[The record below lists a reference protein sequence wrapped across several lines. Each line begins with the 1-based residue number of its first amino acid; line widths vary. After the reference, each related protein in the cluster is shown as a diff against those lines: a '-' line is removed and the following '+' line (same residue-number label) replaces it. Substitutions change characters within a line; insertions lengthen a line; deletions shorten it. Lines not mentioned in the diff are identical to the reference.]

1 MSLAPYRR
9 VLARPGVRALL
20 VLAVLARIPITA
32 APVVLT
38 LHVVLDLGRG
48 FAASGLLAAAFAVG
62 GAIGAPLLGR
72 AVDRVGLRPV
82 LVVTTAVDGAFWL
95 TAPVLRYEALLGAAV
110 VGGLLAIPIWS
121 LTRQALAA
129 MAPPAERQAAFSL
142 DSMSVELS
150 FAIGPALGIVLLTAT
165 SSTVTL
171 LTAAVL
177 IIGSGIA
184 LTVLDPP
191 VHGEEGVAA
200 VAGSRPRPSVRAVP
214 VRSWL
219 RAPVAAVLLVT
230 FATTFTV
237 VGTDTALTAVMRD
250 FDAVPLLGIVFAI
263 WCLAS
268 LVGGFVYGASGRRVS
283 PPAMLALLA
292 ALCLP
297 VVFAQN
303 WWTLALLVIPTGLFC
318 APLIS
323 LTAEEL
329 THRTPA
335 GVRGLVMGVHGSAL
349 TVGNAIGA
357 PVIGLVVDAG
367 PPRFGFV
374 AIGVLGLALAAVSV
388 VASRDRGPRSGAG
401 QQEPRSGP
409 GQQEPRSGPD
419 RQEPRN
425 GAGEQ
430 GRPVAAASAAG
441 LSAVS
446 R

>member
-1 MSLAPYRR
+1 VSLTPYRR

-20 VLAVLARIPITA
+20 VLAILARIPITA

-62 GAIGAPLLGR
+62 GAVGAPLLGR
-72 AVDRVGLRPV
+72 AIDRLGLRPV
-82 LVVTTAVDGAFWL
+82 LLLTTAVDGAFWL
-95 TAPVLRYEALLGAAV
+95 AAPALPYAALLPAAV
-110 VGGLLAIPIWS
+110 VGGLLAIPIFS

-129 MAPPAERQAAFSL
+129 MVSPAERQAGFSL

-165 SSTVTL
+165 GSTVTL
-171 LTAAVL
+171 LSAAVL
-177 IIGSGIA
+177 IIGSGVAMI
-184 LTVLDPP
+184 VLDPP

-200 VAGSRPRPSVRAVP
+200 SAGSRARPFARKVP

-237 VGTDTALTAVMRD
+237 VGTDTGLTAVMRG
-250 FDAVPLLGIVFAI
+250 FDAVPLLGLVFAI

-292 ALCLP
+292 VLCLP

-329 THRTPA
+329 TRRTPA
-335 GVRGLVMGVHGSAL
+335 DVRGLVMGIHGSAL
-349 TVGNAIGA
+349 TVGNALGA
-357 PVIGLVVDAG
+357 PIIGLVVDAG
-367 PPRFGFV
+367 PPRYGFV
-374 AIGVLGLALAAVSV
+374 AIGVLGLGLAGVSV
-388 VASRDRGPRSGAG
+388 LASRYGARGNSPAG
-401 QQEPRSGP
+401 GP
-409 GQQEPRSGPD
+409 PD
-419 RQEPRN
+419 
-425 GAGEQ
+425 
-430 GRPVAAASAAG
+430 
-441 LSAVS
+441 AVPAQS
-446 R
+446 TTDLISVP

>member
-1 MSLAPYRR
+1 MSLTPYRR

-20 VLAVLARIPITA
+20 LLAIVARIPITA

-72 AVDRVGLRPV
+72 AVDRFGLRPV

-95 TAPVLRYEALLGAAV
+95 AAPVLPYEALLAAAV
-110 VGGLLAIPIWS
+110 VGGLLAIPIFS
-121 LTRQALAA
+121 VTRQALAA
-129 MAPPAERQAAFSL
+129 MVPPAERQVGFSL

-165 SSTVTL
+165 TSAVTL

-184 LTVLDPP
+184 LIVLDPP
-191 VHGEEGVAA
+191 VHGQEGVE
-200 VAGSRPRPSVRAVP
+200 AGSGSRARPLATRIP

-219 RAPVAAVLLVT
+219 GAPVGAVLLVT

-237 VGTDTALTAVMRD
+237 VGTDTGITAVMRD
-250 FDAVPLLGIVFAI
+250 FDRVPLLGLVFAI

-292 ALCLP
+292 VLCLP
-297 VVFAQN
+297 VALASS
-303 WWTLALLVIPTGLFC
+303 WWALALLVIPTGLFC

-329 THRTPA
+329 TRRTPA
-335 GVRGLVMGVHGSAL
+335 EVRGLVLGVHGSAL
-349 TVGNAIGA
+349 TVGNALGA
-357 PVIGLVVDAG
+357 PIIGMVVDAG
-367 PPRFGFV
+367 PPRLGFV
-374 AIGVLGLALAAVSV
+374 AIGILGLGLAAVSV
-388 VASRDRGPRSGAG
+388 VASRDRGSRGDAAP
-401 QQEPRSGP
+401 
-409 GQQEPRSGPD
+409 
-419 RQEPRN
+419 
-425 GAGEQ
+425 
-430 GRPVAAASAAG
+430 GRPAAAPSVEPGAAQL
-441 LSAVS
+441 LS